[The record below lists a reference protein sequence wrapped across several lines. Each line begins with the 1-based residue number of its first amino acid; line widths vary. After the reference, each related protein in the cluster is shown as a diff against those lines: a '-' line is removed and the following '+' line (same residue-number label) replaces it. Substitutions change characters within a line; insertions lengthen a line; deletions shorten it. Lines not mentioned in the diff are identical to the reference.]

1 MQAYKIT
8 VHNLLNNR
16 FKPTVI
22 PAHNLVHMGWR
33 SWQIARALMQ
43 TYDIIPG
50 SKFGIIDRKIHDS
63 ESEKNNMMYGWD
75 DGKTITPVVMIEL
88 DFAE

>member
-8 VHNLLNNR
+8 VYNLLNKR

-22 PAHNLVHMGWR
+22 PARNVLHMMWR
-33 SWQIARALMQ
+33 CWQIVRALMQ
-43 TYDIIPG
+43 AYDIIPG
-50 SKFGIIDRKIHDS
+50 SKFGIIERKFHDP
-63 ESEKNNMMYGWD
+63 ESEQNAILYGWT

-88 DFAE
+88 DFVE